1 MFLTKFMK
9 ITIKLLI
16 ITFFT
21 LASSANIN
29 AESVDNIKQ
38 VFTYMDQKNWSQ
50 GQQLALDT
58 NNKALTKIILS
69 QKYLDNSYSNN
80 TFEQVIKFL
89 QNNPQWPQSKLLEEK
104 AEKYLDNNTNNK
116 LIYEWFSKHPPLT
129 GKGYKF
135 YAAAASSL
143 TKDPKILLPI
153 IKDAWIYADF
163 SPEEENAYYSK
174 WRKYLTANDHI
185 ERVEEHLW
193 KSDVRSAEQSLK
205 YVDQGYRNSFK
216 AQIAIIN
223 KSPNAE
229 KLFRNIP
236 QKYYTSGLLYRYLDS
251 KKTEK
256 PTGEIITLFKKA
268 KNNRKHFARWCR
280 IQLYYAREF
289 IDYKDFA
296 NSYRMATLPFATCPE
311 TIREQEWLAGWLSL
325 SFLKKPDQA
334 LVHFNKFIKIVKTPI
349 SLARGYY
356 WLGRS
361 YEAKGDKQ
369 TAKKYYEQAAKYSF
383 TFYGQVANIELNRTK
398 LVLPPIPV
406 ITAEERKNI
415 KNKEIIKAIR
425 LLVKYNKNH
434 LAMIYAK
441 AAIKETKNPAEI
453 FVITNI
459 IKAYNNT
466 NHMVE
471 VAKIAAQNNIFI
483 PDCAFPTP
491 YNLAGLPIDPHLAYG
506 IIRQE
511 SVFDHKAVS
520 SAKAMGLMQ
529 LIKGT
534 ACDTAKSINMKCD
547 VAELTRNPAYNIK
560 LGSHH
565 LSQLLDDHSGSYIL
579 SIASYNA
586 GSHNVVKWI
595 DRFGDPRNIKDTKK
609 IIDWI
614 ELIPFRETR
623 DYVQR
628 VLENIQIYRAILDK
642 KSNLRFKQDLH
653 ACDISK
659 G

>member
-1 MFLTKFMK
+1 MK
-9 ITIKLLI
+9 TTIKLLNI
-16 ITFFT
+16 IFLL
-21 LASSANIN
+21 LAINLKVN
-29 AESVDNIKQ
+29 AEPVDNIKQ

-69 QKYLDNSYSNN
+69 QKYLDSSYPNN

-89 QNNPQWPQSKLLEEK
+89 QNNPTWPQNKLLEEK
-104 AEKYLDNNTNNK
+104 AESYLNSNTNK
-116 LIYEWFSKHPPLT
+116 KVVYEWFSKHPPLT

-143 TKDPKILLPI
+143 VKDSKILLPI

-163 SPEEENAYYSK
+163 SPEEEKAYYSK
-174 WRKYLTANDHI
+174 WNKHLTANDHI
-185 ERVEEHLW
+185 ERIEEHLW
-193 KSDVRSAEQSLK
+193 KSDTRYAEQSLK
-205 YVDQGYRNSFK
+205 YVDRNYQNSFK
-216 AQIAIIN
+216 VQIAIIN

-229 KLFRNIP
+229 KLFRSIP
-236 QKYYTSGLLYRYLDS
+236 EKYYTSGLLYRYLDS

-256 PTGEIITLFKKA
+256 PTSGAINLFKKA
-268 KNNRKHFARWCR
+268 KNNRKHFAKWCR

-296 NSYRMATLPFATCPE
+296 NSYRMATLPFATCSE

-325 SFLKKPDQA
+325 SFLKKPDRA
-334 LVHFNKFIKIVKTPI
+334 LKHFNKFIKIVKTPI

-361 YEAKGDKQ
+361 YQAKGDKQ
-369 TAKKYYEQAAKYSF
+369 TAKQFYEQAAKYSF
-383 TFYGQVANIELNRTK
+383 TFYGQVANTELNRTK

-406 ITAEERKNI
+406 ITSEERKNI
-415 KNKEIIKAIR
+415 ENKEIIKAIR

-441 AAIKETKNPAEI
+441 AAIKKTKNPAEI
-453 FVITNI
+453 QVIANI
-459 IKAYNNT
+459 IKGCNNT
-466 NHMVE
+466 HYMVD

-491 YNLAGLPIDPHLAYG
+491 YNLAASPIDPHLAYG

-511 SVFDHKAVS
+511 SVFDPKAVS
-520 SAKAMGLMQ
+520 YANAMGLMQ

-547 VAELTRNPAYNIK
+547 VGQLTTNPTYNIK
-560 LGSHH
+560 LGTHH
-565 LSQLLDDHSGSYIL
+565 LKKLLDDHSGSYIL

-586 GSHNVVKWI
+586 GSHKVVKWI
-595 DRFGDPRNIKDTKK
+595 DRFGDPRDIKDTRK

-614 ELIPFRETR
+614 ELIPYSQTR

-628 VLENIQIYRAILDK
+628 VLENIQIYRTILGK
-642 KSNLRFKQDLH
+642 NSNLRFKQDLH
-653 ACDISK
+653 ACDMIKS
-659 G
+659 